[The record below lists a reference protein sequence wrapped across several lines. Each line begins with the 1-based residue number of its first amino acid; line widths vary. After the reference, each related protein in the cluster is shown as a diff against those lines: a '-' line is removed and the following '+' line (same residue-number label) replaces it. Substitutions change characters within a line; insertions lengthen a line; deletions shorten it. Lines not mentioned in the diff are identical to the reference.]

1 MATDAKTGQAIFG
14 HHASLHSRNRRP
26 FALQN
31 DDAVSSK
38 QDATTVSVV
47 ASGTLAN
54 DLDSSTPGANG
65 YATGNARFLH
75 VLAKHD
81 AAQSKTVTMYGYNYA
96 FGEWAAIMTTDGA
109 GTFAEAVAESNAS
122 GQAQMYVYNISGVD
136 RVAFVS
142 ADAPATVRAAAST
155 F

>member
-1 MATDAKTGQAIFG
+1 MATDANSHIFS
-14 HHASLHSRNRRP
+14 HHASLYSRNRRP

-38 QDATTVSVV
+38 ASATTVAVV

-54 DLDSSTPGANG
+54 DLDSATPGANG
-65 YATGNARFLH
+65 YATGNARYLH
-75 VLAKHD
+75 VMAKHSS
-81 AAQSKTVTMYGYNYA
+81 AAQKSVSIYGYNYV
-96 FGEWAAIMTTDGA
+96 FGEWAAIITTDG
-109 GTFAEAVAESNAS
+109 GGNFFQAVAASAAS
-122 GQAQMYVYNISGVD
+122 GAPQIYAYDISGID